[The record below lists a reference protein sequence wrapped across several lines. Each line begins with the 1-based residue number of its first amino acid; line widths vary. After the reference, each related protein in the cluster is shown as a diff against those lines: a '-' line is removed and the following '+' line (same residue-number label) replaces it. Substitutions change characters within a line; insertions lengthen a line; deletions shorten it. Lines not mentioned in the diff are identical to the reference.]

1 MNKINPTATNKGNI
15 SKKIN
20 LKVNDLLLT
29 TTVHALP
36 NIARTE
42 QKCLKLMWIVF
53 FVISTSTAVYFT
65 YENIL
70 DYLEF
75 DVNTRYDV
83 IYEDQSDFPTVSFCS
98 EKNLDEN
105 LTNILTNCQYN
116 ANPDCEINQSQYFES
131 FTDGIYRNCFRF
143 NSGIS
148 NMLLKSTISGS
159 QYGLFID
166 FNLKI
171 NDSLILSIN
180 NNTKLPYTLFNSET
194 NLSTGSQN
202 EFKVSR
208 TFIKNL
214 PEPYNRCY
222 KDVTEFPLNK
232 TIINFI
238 QKANRTY
245 TQKECK
251 ELYLNLYY
259 LENSNCGCISSIEE
273 VPIKCY
279 INANTSLR
287 LCTQQFLIDYSQKLI
302 YSNHCPLECDSFEYS
317 IDRFSTPLK
326 GNEITIFIYYESLKY
341 TLISQQPKT
350 LLIDLIPNIG
360 GILGLFIGISFL
372 SFIEII
378 ELFIEIILIFF

>member
-1 MNKINPTATNKGNI
+1 MNKINRTATNKGNI

-53 FVISTSTAVYFT
+53 FAISTSTAVYFT

-232 TIINFI
+232 TIINLI
-238 QKANRTY
+238 LKANRTY
-245 TQKECK
+245 SQKECK
-251 ELYLNLYY
+251 QLYLNLY
-259 LENSNCGCISSIEE
+259 
-273 VPIKCY
+273 
-279 INANTSLR
+279 
-287 LCTQQFLIDYSQKLI
+287 
-302 YSNHCPLECDSFEYS
+302 
-317 IDRFSTPLK
+317 
-326 GNEITIFIYYESLKY
+326 
-341 TLISQQPKT
+341 
-350 LLIDLIPNIG
+350 
-360 GILGLFIGISFL
+360 
-372 SFIEII
+372 
-378 ELFIEIILIFF
+378 ILIFLN